1 MNYIYSKK
9 KSNKYTFRH
18 IGTLKKPVIE
28 NTMPKLER
36 ASKNSIFRGQVD
48 PLPAKKSTL
57 LKQNVKYSACPDK
70 LC

>member
-36 ASKNSIFRGQVD
+36 ASK
-48 PLPAKKSTL
+48 
-57 LKQNVKYSACPDK
+57 K
-70 LC
+70 LDI